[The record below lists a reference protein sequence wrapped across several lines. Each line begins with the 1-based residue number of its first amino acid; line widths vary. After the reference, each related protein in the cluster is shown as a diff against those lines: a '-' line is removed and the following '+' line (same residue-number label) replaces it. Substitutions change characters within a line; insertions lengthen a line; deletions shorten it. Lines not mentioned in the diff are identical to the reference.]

1 MEESNDNTTH
11 NESVKSTDDLTKPTI
26 CIVIGMAGS
35 GNKIFYFE
43 LIHFFFFKK
52 GKTTLMQVR
61 ISFFFH

>member
-43 LIHFFFFKK
+43 LIHFFFSKK
-52 GKTTLMQVR
+52 EKQL
-61 ISFFFH
+61 